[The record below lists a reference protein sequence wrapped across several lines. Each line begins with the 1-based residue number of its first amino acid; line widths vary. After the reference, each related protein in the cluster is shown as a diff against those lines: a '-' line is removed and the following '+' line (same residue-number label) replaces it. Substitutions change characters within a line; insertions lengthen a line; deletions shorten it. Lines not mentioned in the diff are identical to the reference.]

1 MNGMKKHS
9 VIIGSG
15 GRLGSAL
22 QAACSSGHEVTGLTR
37 DDLDLQDL
45 ESIETILGK
54 LEYDTL
60 WLTAAL
66 TDVDYCETHPGQTE
80 KVNTSAAK
88 VIAGISAKKK
98 AQVILFSTDYVFD
111 GAKNSPYVEDDT
123 THPLNVYGRSK
134 QQAERQVLGTNG
146 QNLVIRLSWLFG
158 HGKPGFPDWA
168 ITQATANQSLSVA
181 SDRKS
186 SPTFTDDV
194 IDALEPLIH
203 GSLGLS
209 GILHLCNQGVCTWQE
224 WAQHC
229 VDCAV
234 ENGLPIL
241 ARNVDNCLMSD
252 VGKFAA
258 VRPAYS
264 AMSTARYESLGG
276 KPMRHWKEAV
286 EYYVREQL
294 SPRLKSQPL

>member
-1 MNGMKKHS
+1 M
-9 VIIGSG
+9 
-15 GRLGSAL
+15 GSAL
-22 QAACSSGHEVTGLTR
+22 QSACSSGHKVTGLTR
-37 DDLDLQDL
+37 DELDLQDL
-45 ESIETILGK
+45 ESIESVLGE

-66 TDVDYCETHPGQTE
+66 TDVDYCETHPEQTE
-80 KVNTSAAK
+80 KVNTSAAR

-111 GAKNSPYVEDDT
+111 GTKNSPYVEEDA

-134 QQAERQVLGTNG
+134 QLAEQQVLDANG

-158 HGKPGFPDWA
+158 HGKPGFPGWA
-168 ITQATANQSLSVA
+168 IHQAMASDTLSVV

-186 SPTFTDDV
+186 SPTFTHDV

-203 GSLGLS
+203 GKLGIS

-234 ENGLPIL
+234 ENGLPVL
-241 ARNVDNCLMSD
+241 AHRVDNCRMSD
-252 VGKFAA
+252 IGKFTAA
-258 VRPAYS
+258 RPAYS

-294 SPRLKSQPL
+294 APQLKSQLRI